1 VLTFCFVFFP
11 SLCWATCVF
20 SNEFKELADAM
31 ETDRI
36 ARGEQP
42 SAAVAAVGDDGEDD
56 DGQSPPSA
64 SPPAAASNAVAN
76 AAVVA
81 MRPISE
87 PTARPRPGQRTLLE
101 CGCGVGNAMFPLL
114 RLHPSLFIYGVDVSK
129 NAIQCVQNHPDY
141 AAVGEEAADLTAAAA
156 AASSAETHA
165 AASSTAATVAAP
177 VESASNVGGRCAAW
191 VVDLVHEDL
200 PSMLRENHLD
210 FATLIF
216 VLSAIH
222 PTKMPL
228 VLAKLHRALK
238 KDEGVLFLRD

>member
-1 VLTFCFVFFP
+1 
-11 SLCWATCVF
+11 
-20 SNEFKELADAM
+20 M
-31 ETDRI
+31 EADRI

-42 SAAVAAVGDDGEDD
+42 SASASSAAVAAGDDGEDD

-64 SPPAAASNAVAN
+64 SPPAASSNAAAANVAV
-76 AAVVA
+76 AA

-141 AAVGEEAADLTAAAA
+141 AAAGEEAADQTAAAA
-156 AASSAETHA
+156 AASSAESHA
-165 AASSTAATVAAP
+165 AASSASVTVAATVEP
-177 VESASNVGGRCAAW
+177 MSNAGGRCAAW

-200 PSMLRENHLD
+200 PLSLREGNHLD

-222 PTKMPL
+222 PTKMAG
-228 VLAKLHRALK
+228 VLSKLHRALK